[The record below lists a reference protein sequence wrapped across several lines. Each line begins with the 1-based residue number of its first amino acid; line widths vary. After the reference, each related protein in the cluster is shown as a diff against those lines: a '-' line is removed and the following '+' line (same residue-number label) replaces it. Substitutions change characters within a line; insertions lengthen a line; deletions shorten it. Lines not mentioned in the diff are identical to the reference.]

1 LGKDVVAEDAVMAM
15 LRSVA
20 ENRYGVFASSVNPT
34 VAAKPL
40 ADTPIDCDDVS
51 VTVGNVAGRTSIII
65 GTNPVE

>member
-1 LGKDVVAEDAVMAM
+1 VADDEVIEI

-20 ENRYGVFASSVNPT
+20 EYRYGVFASMVNPT

-40 ADTPIDCDDVS
+40 ADAPIDCDDVS
-51 VTVGNVAGRTSIII
+51 VTVGIVAGRTSIII